1 MMMNML
7 HHEVERKREQILAVC
22 QRHGVSNVRIFGSV
36 VRGEA
41 GMDSDLDILV
51 ELTGARTPWWPGGI
65 VAELEELLGRRVDV
79 VTTDALHPLIREAVL
94 REARPL

>member
-1 MMMNML
+1 MNML
-7 HHEVERKREQILAVC
+7 HHEVERKREQILRIC
-22 QRHGVSNVRIFGSV
+22 ERHGVASVRVFGSV

-41 GMDSDLDILV
+41 GMDSDLDLLV
-51 ELTGARTPWWPGGI
+51 ELSGARTPWWPGGI

-79 VTTDALHPLIREAVL
+79 VTETALHPLIRDAVL